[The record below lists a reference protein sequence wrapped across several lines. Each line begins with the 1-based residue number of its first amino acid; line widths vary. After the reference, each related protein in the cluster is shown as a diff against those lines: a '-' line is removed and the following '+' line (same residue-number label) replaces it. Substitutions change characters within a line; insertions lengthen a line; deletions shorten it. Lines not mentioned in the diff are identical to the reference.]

1 MENKEK
7 QSIKQ
12 LSKILKGTEKQP
24 QDILK
29 ECFKRAGVEIPK
41 YISYI
46 SKIDLL
52 DIIHQNDR
60 LTFNLKSME
69 NLQDL
74 KVYLIEHQG
83 LIKIGIY
90 DQKKDKIIIEKN
102 SFISKEN
109 IKIKGYL
116 VKIEKNNKRSDD

>member
-1 MENKEK
+1 MTDKEN
-7 QSIKQ
+7 QAIKQ
-12 LSKILKGTEKQP
+12 LSKILKGTENQL
-24 QDILK
+24 QDI
-29 ECFKRAGVEIPK
+29 FKRAGVEIPK

-69 NLQDL
+69 SLQDL

-90 DQKKDKIIIEKN
+90 DQKKDKFIIEKN

-116 VKIEKNNKRSDD
+116 VKIENNNRSDAKWN

>member
-1 MENKEK
+1 MTDKEN
-7 QSIKQ
+7 QAIKQ
-12 LSKILKGTEKQP
+12 LSKILKGTENQL
-24 QDILK
+24 QDI
-29 ECFKRAGVEIPK
+29 FKRAGVEIPK

-69 NLQDL
+69 SLQDL

-90 DQKKDKIIIEKN
+90 DQKKDKFITGKN

-116 VKIEKNNKRSDD
+116 VKIENNNRSDAKWN

>member
-1 MENKEK
+1 MNNTIMSILTERAKEE
-7 QSIKQ
+7 
-12 LSKILKGTEKQP
+12 GKQP

-29 ECFKRAGVEIPK
+29 ECFKKAGVEMPK

-52 DIIHQNDR
+52 DIIQQNDR
-60 LTFNLKSME
+60 LTFNL

>member
-29 ECFKRAGVEIPK
+29 ECFKRAGVEMPK

-69 NLQDL
+69 SLQDL

-90 DQKKDKIIIEKN
+90 DQKKDKFIIEKN
-102 SFISKEN
+102 SFY
-109 IKIKGYL
+109 IKREYK
-116 VKIEKNNKRSDD
+116 NKRLLSKNRK

>member
-1 MENKEK
+1 M
-7 QSIKQ
+7 
-12 LSKILKGTEKQP
+12 
-24 QDILK
+24 
-29 ECFKRAGVEIPK
+29 PK

>member
-1 MENKEK
+1 MEDKEN
-7 QSIKQ
+7 QTIKQ
-12 LSKILKGTEKQP
+12 LSEILKGREEQP

-29 ECFKRAGVEIPK
+29 ECFKKAGVEMPK

-52 DIIHQNDR
+52 DIIQQNDR

-69 NLQDL
+69 SLQDL

-90 DQKKDKIIIEKN
+90 DQKKDKFIIEKN

-116 VKIEKNNKRSDD
+116 VRIENNNRSDD

>member
-29 ECFKRAGVEIPK
+29 ECFKRAGVEMPK

-69 NLQDL
+69 SLQNL

-90 DQKKDKIIIEKN
+90 DQKKDKFIIEKN

-116 VKIEKNNKRSDD
+116 VRIENNNRSDD

>member
-29 ECFKRAGVEIPK
+29 ECFKRAGVEMPK

-69 NLQDL
+69 SLQDL

-90 DQKKDKIIIEKN
+90 DQKKDKFIIEKN

-116 VKIEKNNKRSDD
+116 VRIENNNRSDD

>member
-12 LSKILKGTEKQP
+12 LSKILK
-24 QDILK
+24 
-29 ECFKRAGVEIPK
+29 ECFKRAGVEMPK

-69 NLQDL
+69 SLQDL

-90 DQKKDKIIIEKN
+90 DQKKDKFIIEKN

-116 VKIEKNNKRSDD
+116 VRIENNNRSDD

>member
-29 ECFKRAGVEIPK
+29 ECFKRAGVEMPK

-69 NLQDL
+69 SLQDL

-116 VKIEKNNKRSDD
+116 VRIENNNRSDD

>member
-29 ECFKRAGVEIPK
+29 ECFKRAGVEMPK

-60 LTFNLKSME
+60 ITFNLKSME
-69 NLQDL
+69 SLQDL

-90 DQKKDKIIIEKN
+90 DQKKDKFIIEKN

-116 VKIEKNNKRSDD
+116 VRIENNNRSDD

>member
-1 MENKEK
+1 MNNTIMSILTERAKEE
-7 QSIKQ
+7 
-12 LSKILKGTEKQP
+12 GKQP

-29 ECFKRAGVEIPK
+29 ECFKKAGVEMPK

-52 DIIHQNDR
+52 DIIQQNDR

-69 NLQDL
+69 SLQDL

-90 DQKKDKIIIEKN
+90 DQKKDKFIIEKN

-116 VKIEKNNKRSDD
+116 VRIENNNRSDD

>member
-1 MENKEK
+1 MNNTIMSILTERAKEE
-7 QSIKQ
+7 
-12 LSKILKGTEKQP
+12 GKQP

-29 ECFKRAGVEIPK
+29 ECFKKAGVEMPK

-69 NLQDL
+69 SLQDL

-90 DQKKDKIIIEKN
+90 DQKKDKFIIEKN

-116 VKIEKNNKRSDD
+116 VRIENNNRSDD

>member
-1 MENKEK
+1 M
-7 QSIKQ
+7 
-12 LSKILKGTEKQP
+12 
-24 QDILK
+24 
-29 ECFKRAGVEIPK
+29 PK

-69 NLQDL
+69 SLQDL

-116 VKIEKNNKRSDD
+116 VRIENNNRSDD

>member
-29 ECFKRAGVEIPK
+29 ECFKRAGVEMPK

-69 NLQDL
+69 SLQDL
-74 KVYLIEHQG
+74 KVYSIEHQG

-90 DQKKDKIIIEKN
+90 DQKKDKFIIEKN

-116 VKIEKNNKRSDD
+116 VRIENNNRSDD

>member
-1 MENKEK
+1 MNNTIMSILTERAKEE
-7 QSIKQ
+7 
-12 LSKILKGTEKQP
+12 GKQP

-29 ECFKRAGVEIPK
+29 ECFKKAGVEMPK

-52 DIIHQNDR
+52 DIIQQNDR

-74 KVYLIEHQG
+74 KVYLIG
-83 LIKIGIY
+83 LSLIHI
-90 DQKKDKIIIEKN
+90 
-102 SFISKEN
+102 
-109 IKIKGYL
+109 
-116 VKIEKNNKRSDD
+116 

>member
-1 MENKEK
+1 MTDKEN
-7 QSIKQ
+7 QAIKQ
-12 LSKILKGTEKQP
+12 LSKILKGTENQP

-29 ECFKRAGVEIPK
+29 ECFKRVGVEIPK

-69 NLQDL
+69 SLQDL

-90 DQKKDKIIIEKN
+90 DQKKDKFITEKN

-116 VKIEKNNKRSDD
+116 VRVERNQ

>member
-1 MENKEK
+1 MENTEK

-29 ECFKRAGVEIPK
+29 ECFKRAGVEMPK

-69 NLQDL
+69 SLQDL

-90 DQKKDKIIIEKN
+90 DQKKDKFIIEKN

-116 VKIEKNNKRSDD
+116 VRIENNNRSDD

>member
-1 MENKEK
+1 MTAKEN

-12 LSKILKGTEKQP
+12 LNKILKGTEKQP

-29 ECFKRAGVEIPK
+29 ECFKRAGVEMPK

-60 LTFNLKSME
+60 LTFNLKSIE
-69 NLQDL
+69 SLQDL
-74 KVYLIEHQG
+74 KVYLIEYQG

-90 DQKKDKIIIEKN
+90 DQKKDKFITGKN
-102 SFISKEN
+102 SFISKED

-116 VKIEKNNKRSDD
+116 VKIENNNRSDD

>member
-1 MENKEK
+1 MENKEN

-29 ECFKRAGVEIPK
+29 ECFKRAGVEMPK

-69 NLQDL
+69 SLQDL

-90 DQKKDKIIIEKN
+90 DQKKDKFIIEKN

-116 VKIEKNNKRSDD
+116 VRIENNNRSDD